1 MLKLESIKKDA
12 QIRGIQSDEIVRI
25 VQVERVGEHAVTVY
39 YKDSQGKLG
48 EQMLFRS
55 DEARLELATVGQA
68 WGFDAPGAD
77 FQLGLEAYRI
87 SQAALFDP
95 MMAVHTSNVEPL
107 PHQISAV
114 YEVMLPKQ
122 PLRFVLADDPGAGK
136 TIMAGLLICEL
147 LMRADARRILIVSPG
162 SLTEQW
168 QDELLEKFGVV
179 FDIFSRE
186 KQEQCA
192 SGNYFDESNQLI
204 CRLDQLSRSEE
215 LQDKLRNT
223 EWDLIIV
230 DEAHKLSAN
239 YFGNEIKKTKRFL
252 LGELL
257 GSITR
262 HYLLMT
268 ATPHNGKEEDFQIW
282 LSLLDGDR
290 FYGKFREGA
299 HKVDVSDI
307 MRRMVKEELLK
318 FDGTPLF
325 PERRAY
331 TANYQLSDMEALL
344 YDEVTTYVREEM
356 NRADRLGGQKKNNIG
371 FALTMLQRRLA
382 SSPEA
387 IYQSLKRR
395 RKRLESRLEET
406 KYLVRGGSKGTNTV
420 AETFVEYNVQKRID
434 I

>member
-1 MLKLESIKKDA
+1 MLKLEDIKKAA
-12 QIRGIQSDEIVRI
+12 QIRGIQADEIVRV
-25 VQVERVGEHAVTVY
+25 VQVEPVGNDALTVY
-39 YKDSQGKLG
+39 DKDSQGRLS

-55 DEARLELATVGQA
+55 DEGRLDLAEAGRPWA
-68 WGFDAPGAD
+68 FDAPGED
-77 FQLGLEAYRI
+77 FKLGLEAYRI
-87 SQAALFDP
+87 NLAHLFDP

-114 YEVMLPKQ
+114 YEAMLPRQ

-136 TIMAGLLICEL
+136 TIMAGLLIREL
-147 LMRADARRILIVSPG
+147 LMRADAKRILVVFPG

-168 QDELLEKFGVV
+168 QDELLEKFGVQFEV
-179 FDIFSRE
+179 FSRE

-192 SGNYFDESNQLI
+192 SGNYSDEQNQLI
-204 CRLDQLSRSEE
+204 CRLDQLSRNEE
-215 LQDKLRNT
+215 YQEKLKNT

-239 YFGNEIKKTKRFL
+239 YFGSKVNKTKRFL

-262 HYLLMT
+262 HFLLMT

-307 MRRMVKEELLK
+307 NAPH
-318 FDGTPLF
+318 G
-325 PERRAY
+325 
-331 TANYQLSDMEALL
+331 
-344 YDEVTTYVREEM
+344 
-356 NRADRLGGQKKNNIG
+356 
-371 FALTMLQRRLA
+371 
-382 SSPEA
+382 
-387 IYQSLKRR
+387 
-395 RKRLESRLEET
+395 
-406 KYLVRGGSKGTNTV
+406 
-420 AETFVEYNVQKRID
+420 
-434 I
+434 